1 MAVRSFQQI
10 MNDFLNRAAPEPEGE
25 DYMFIGHLGLVGEV
39 LDGLTVGKVYRVVR
53 NPISADMGGD
63 DMSFMDDNG
72 RDRHRFPEEFI
83 RVIR

>member
-1 MAVRSFQQI
+1 MAVRSFQHI

-25 DYMFIGHLGLVGEV
+25 DYMFIGHLSRVGEV
-39 LDGLTVGKVYRVVR
+39 LAGLTVGKVYRVVR
-53 NPISADMGGD
+53 NPIPMDRGGD

-72 RDRHRFPEEFI
+72 HDRHRFPEEFI